1 MDLKIKDYKIIVFAH
16 DYVGEKVL
24 EFIINNYLKDLV
36 YVVIID
42 GNQRLFDFL
51 VNLDFDTDKI
61 FYNSSIYSE
70 DFLEMINRN
79 NISNIILA
87 WWPKIIKE
95 PILSLPKYGI
105 KNCHLVACRK
115 IVEKMLIF
123 GQ

>member
-1 MDLKIKDYKIIVFAH
+1 MIKDYQIIIFA
-16 DYVGEKVL
+16 DGYVGEHVL
-24 EFIINNYLKDLV
+24 EFIINNYPKDLV
-36 YVVIID
+36 HVVIID
-42 GNQRLFDFL
+42 GNQQLFDFL
-51 VNLDFDTDKI
+51 VNLGFDTDRI
-61 FYNSSIYSE
+61 SYDSSIYSE
-70 DFLEMINRN
+70 HFLGLIKSN

-87 WWPKIIKE
+87 WWPKIIKG